1 MALSK
6 LNHKSFVDTVEGNP
20 SLIINGDMAVSQ
32 RGSVSAIQ
40 TAYTACDRFGVSG
53 NGTAARFDSS
63 QSTDVPSGQG
73 FTNSLKL
80 DVSTADTS
88 ISAGDFA
95 LVYQSI
101 EAQNL
106 QHLKYGTSSAEKC
119 TLSFWVKS
127 PKTGTHILEIFHND
141 ASYSNSHQYSITT
154 ANTWQKVEITFDGYQ
169 TTAIDNNNEAGLGV
183 YFWLVAGST
192 YSGGT
197 HNENTWHNTT
207 ANRAVGQVNVAD
219 STSNDFY
226 LTGIKLEVGSL
237 ATPYRHESYAENL
250 TKCQRY
256 YYRITGGVTY
266 QRFMGIQTPSTTN
279 GQGTLNLPTEMRAL
293 PTIDNTGT
301 ASNYAFWRNNSV
313 SVCSGLPT
321 VGTAGS
327 NNQAV
332 QITATSSSLTA
343 GQAGD
348 FIGNNNTSVFLG
360 FNAEL

>member
-1 MALSK
+1 MTRARDLAD
-6 LNHKSFVDTVEGNP
+6 LGGAANAGTVAGQ

-32 RGSVSAIQ
+32 RGSVPAIQ

-53 NGTAARFDSS
+53 SGTAARFDSS

-95 LVYQSI
+95 IVYQTI

-127 PKTGTHILEIFHND
+127 PKTGTHILEIYHND

-169 TTAIDNNNEAGLGV
+169 TTAIDNDNAAGLGV

-192 YSGGT
+192 FSGGT
-197 HNENTWHNTT
+197 YTENTWDNTD
-207 ANRAVGQVNVAD
+207 ANRAVGQVNIAD
-219 STSNDFY
+219 SISNDFY
-226 LTGIKLEVGSL
+226 LTGLKLEVGST
-237 ATPYRHESYAENL
+237 ATPFQHESYGDNL
-250 TKCQRY
+250 LKCQRY
-256 YYRITGGVTY
+256 FCEKEVHIEDHASAGGQY
-266 QRFMGIQTPSTTN
+266 QN
-279 GQGTLNLPTEMRAL
+279 GSPDFVVQMRAT
-293 PTIDNTGT
+293 PTITISGT
-301 ASNYAFWRNNSV
+301 RTANVTSTNAYDADQNGCRVEIASTIAGRYYHFDCKV
-313 SVCSGLPT
+313 
-321 VGTAGS
+321 TA
-327 NNQAV
+327 
-332 QITATSSSLTA
+332 
-343 GQAGD
+343 D
-348 FIGNNNTSVFLG
+348 
-360 FNAEL
+360 AEL